1 MANAFMRGVRAL
13 AGGRPQPP
21 KNVVTVESVGLGSG
35 SYIDTSAPAAMKL
48 SAVARCVEVLSG
60 DIAKL
65 PAFVFDR
72 NSKRRVE
79 HPLLEILNLRSSPW
93 QSAFD
98 ARKVAEAGALLGG
111 NGCMWILRDGASLRP
126 KRLIGLPWDAVRPW
140 LDTSG
145 ELWYQVTD
153 PYTGRIHQ
161 KVNRMDMVHVTSYSR
176 NGWSGVSVLERA
188 SEVIAGSRAAQA
200 YNAAYYRNGGQP
212 GGVLETDTD
221 IGGYVEEPQAD
232 GTVRKVS
239 IKDKVREEWEKR
251 HAGPTNANRV
261 AVLDNGLKYHPLS
274 ISQRDAQ
281 FVENAELSI
290 RDIARFFGVPLYKLQ
305 EGKQSYNSNEQ
316 NAIEYA
322 TGTLQPIVT
331 AWEQELTYKLLPK
344 WERDDG
350 LEVRLNMMAELR
362 GDSASRAKWY
372 RDMRE
377 AGAFNV
383 NDIRELEDMP
393 QVEGGDEYLASLN
406 YVPLSIWKELSIQRN
421 QKNGGGN
428 T

>member
-1 MANAFMRGVRAL
+1 MANALTRGMRAL
-13 AGGRPQPP
+13 AGVSAPP
-21 KNVVTVESVGLGSG
+21 AARNTVTVESVGLGG
-35 SYIDTSAPAAMKL
+35 AYIDTSAPAALKL

-72 NSKRRVE
+72 RSKERVE
-79 HPLLEILNLRSSPW
+79 HPLLELLNLRSCP
-93 QSAFD
+93 QQTAFD

-111 NGCMWILRDGASLRP
+111 DGCMWILRDERTLRP
-126 KRLIGLPWDAVRPW
+126 ARLIGLPWHAVQPW
-140 LDTSG
+140 LDTTG
-145 ELWYQVTD
+145 ELWYRVTD

-161 KVNRMDMVHVTSYSR
+161 KVNRMDMVHVVPSSR

-188 SEVIAGSRAAQA
+188 GEVIAGSRAAQA

-221 IGGYVEEPQAD
+221 IGGDIEERLPD
-232 GTVRKVS
+232 GTVRRVS
-239 IKDKVREEWEKR
+239 IKDRIREEWERR
-251 HAGPTNANRV
+251 HGGPANANRV

-322 TGTLQPIVT
+322 SGTLQPIVT

-344 WERDDG
+344 AERDSG
-350 LEVRLNMMAELR
+350 LEIRLNMMAELR
-362 GDSASRAKWY
+362 GDSATRAAWY
-372 RDMRE
+372 RSMRE
-377 AGAFNV
+377 AGAFSV
-383 NDIRELEDMP
+383 NDILDLEDMP
-393 QVEGGDEYLASLN
+393 RVEGGDERMASLN
-406 YVPLSIWKELSIQRN
+406 YVPLSQWRELSVRR
-421 QKNGGGN
+421 NGG
-428 T
+428 TT